1 MKETIQEGLTFY
13 LTNSISPVFQVLTRT
28 TKLDLQ
34 NPTTVTVAHDTTE
47 AVEEAVN
54 FLEKDSR

>member
-1 MKETIQEGLTFY
+1 
-13 LTNSISPVFQVLTRT
+13 
-28 TKLDLQ
+28 LQ

-54 FLEKDSR
+54 FLEKDSRWETPAFHFNNRINIRMIQIPFTIIL